1 MAEPS
6 DRKAEEFLGI
16 LSDRIE
22 ELLEVSR
29 LPQENP
35 QEINFDD
42 YQKFRDM
49 MGECLSF
56 LIIIE
61 RRINLTGEDRRKR
74 LFEQFDSLTVAV
86 WSILLD
92 GSLSFLTVIC
102 EKEFLPLGTRHVFV
116 QELRT
121 LYDAE
126 QVLKEDKYENYLMA
140 NVVEQRDKAERILN
154 AIIDRAPQLLNLG

>member
-1 MAEPS
+1 MADQA
-6 DRKAEEFLGI
+6 DRKAEEFLEI
-16 LSDRIE
+16 LSERVE

-56 LIIIE
+56 LVIID
-61 RRINLTGEDRRKR
+61 RRINLTGEDRRER
-74 LFEQFDSLTVAV
+74 LMEQFDTLTVAV
-86 WSILLD
+86 WSILMD
-92 GSLSFLTVIC
+92 GSLSFLMVIC

-126 QVLKEDKYENYLMA
+126 QVLKEAKYENYLKA

-154 AIIDRAPQLLNLG
+154 AIIDRAPQLLSLG

>member
-74 LFEQFDSLTVAV
+74 LLEQFDSLTVAV

-154 AIIDRAPQLLNLG
+154 AIIDRTPQRLNLG

>member
-74 LFEQFDSLTVAV
+74 LLEQFDSLTVAV

>member
-74 LFEQFDSLTVAV
+74 LLEQFDSLTVAV

-154 AIIDRAPQLLNLG
+154 AIIDRTPQLLNLG

>member
-1 MAEPS
+1 MADQA
-6 DRKAEEFLGI
+6 DRKAEEFLEI
-16 LSDRIE
+16 LSERVE

-61 RRINLTGEDRRKR
+61 RRINLTGEGRREGLLEK
-74 LFEQFDSLTVAV
+74 FDTLTVAV

-126 QVLKEDKYENYLMA
+126 QVLKEAKYENHLKA

-154 AIIDRAPQLLNLG
+154 AIIDRAPQLLSLG

>member
-1 MAEPS
+1 MADQP
-6 DRKAEEFLGI
+6 DRKAEEFLEI
-16 LSDRIE
+16 LGERVE

-35 QEINFDD
+35 KEINFDD
-42 YQKFRDM
+42 YQQFRDM

-61 RRINLTGEDRRKR
+61 RRINLTGEDRRER
-74 LFEQFDSLTVAV
+74 LREQFDSLTVAV

-126 QVLKEDKYENYLMA
+126 QVLKEAKYESYLKA

-154 AIIDRAPQLLNLG
+154 AIIDRAPQLLSLG

>member
-1 MAEPS
+1 MNDKT
-6 DRKAEEFLGI
+6 DRKAEEFLAI
-16 LSDRIE
+16 LDVRIQD
-22 ELLEVSR
+22 LMLVSR
-29 LPQENP
+29 LPKDNP
-35 QEINFDD
+35 DSINFDD

-61 RRINLTGEDRRKR
+61 RRIDLLEDERRDR
-74 LFEQFDSLTVAV
+74 LREQFDGLTVVV

-102 EKEFLPLGTRHVFV
+102 EKDFLPLGTRHVFV

-121 LYDAE
+121 LHDAE
-126 QVLKEDKYENYLMA
+126 VVLKDEKYSGHLKNTA
-140 NVVEQRDKAERILN
+140 IEQRDKAERILN

>member
-1 MAEPS
+1 MNDKT
-6 DRKAEEFLGI
+6 DRKAEEFLAI
-16 LSDRIE
+16 LDVRIQD
-22 ELLEVSR
+22 LMRVSK
-29 LPQENP
+29 LPKDNP
-35 QEINFDD
+35 ESINFDD

-61 RRINLTGEDRRKR
+61 RRIDLLEDERHDR
-74 LFEQFDSLTVAV
+74 LREQFDGLTVVV

-102 EKEFLPLGTRHVFV
+102 EKDFLPLGTRHVFV

-121 LYDAE
+121 LHDAE
-126 QVLKEDKYENYLMA
+126 VVLKDEKYEGYLKTNA
-140 NVVEQRDKAERILN
+140 IEQRDKAERILH